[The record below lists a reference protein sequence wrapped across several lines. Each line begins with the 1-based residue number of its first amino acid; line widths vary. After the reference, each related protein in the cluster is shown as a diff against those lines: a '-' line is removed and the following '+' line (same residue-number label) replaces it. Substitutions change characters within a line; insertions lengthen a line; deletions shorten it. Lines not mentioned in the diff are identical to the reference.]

1 MATATLDRPRILV
14 SGRLDGWLVGWFAVA
29 VWLVLRVAEQR
40 NIEVRGLAGPFY
52 WFALTASAIHFGIS
66 YHLAY
71 ADARSTVR
79 RRPFALLVAPV
90 LLIVVLATTTAIAL
104 VSGTDSRNG
113 LTSALITSVYLLT
126 MWHYIKQA
134 YGIARLGAAYAK
146 ISLTSNEVRVLRY
159 GVYPLWLMSVA
170 RLLTRGRGFSF
181 ARYRIGAELFPP
193 WVFTSTRVIALAS
206 AIPLAVVF
214 IQVARRNRGWPPS
227 LMLAPYV
234 AAFLW
239 LGIPVGYASLGLL
252 LGVFHAMQYLTCAHR
267 AEIAI
272 ARTQHSEVNLTRWLE
287 VFAGAACGGLILTTW
302 GPQVLNRAFL
312 GGGRPLVFSA
322 TLFVFLNLH
331 HYMVDAVI
339 WRSNG
344 DLVRAM
350 VP

>member
-1 MATATLDRPRILV
+1 MVTAMLDRPSVVIA
-14 SGRLDGWLVGWFAVA
+14 GRLDSWLVGWFAVA
-29 VWLVLRVAEQR
+29 VWVLLRVAER
-40 NIEVRGLAGPFY
+40 YNIAIDGLGGPMY
-52 WFALTASAIHFGIS
+52 WFAITASAMHFGIS

-71 ADARSTVR
+71 ADARHTVR
-79 RRPFALLVAPV
+79 SRPFALLVAPM
-90 LLIVVLATTTAIAL
+90 LLIIVLATTTAIAL
-104 VSGTDSRNG
+104 VSGADSRNG
-113 LTSALITSVYLLT
+113 LTSALISSVYLLT

-146 ISLTSNEVRVLRY
+146 ISLTANEVRTLRY

-181 ARYRIGAELFPP
+181 ARYRIGAEILPS
-193 WVFTSTRVIALAS
+193 WVFDSLRVVSLAS

-214 IQVARRNRGWPPS
+214 VKVARRNGGWPPS

-239 LGIPVGYASLGLL
+239 LGIPVGYASFGLL
-252 LGVFHAMQYLTCAHR
+252 IAVFHAMQYLTCAHR
-267 AEIAI
+267 AEIAV
-272 ARTQHSEVNLTRWLE
+272 ARTRHIQMNVTRWIE
-287 VFAGAACGGLILTTW
+287 VFAEAACGGLLLTNW
-302 GPQVLNRAFL
+302 GPQVLTRAFTQ
-312 GGGRPLVFSA
+312 GGGPLVFSA
-322 TLFVFLNLH
+322 AFFVFLNLH

-350 VP
+350 VA